1 MRESGIIDPQTKEVG
16 DWTNIRQFNL
26 MFKTNIGPVDDSS
39 SIAYLRP
46 ETAQGI
52 FCKLPE
58 CSSYIKTKTSLWNS
72 PNR

>member
-1 MRESGIIDPQTKEVG
+1 MSQTKEVG

-46 ETAQGI
+46 ETAREFFVNFQNVQATSRQ
-52 FCKLPE
+52 KLP
-58 CSSYIKTKTSLWNS
+58 LDN